1 MSLGTVT
8 VCRDHRVD
16 KEPKCYSDRRG
27 TVADEL
33 RNESVAELHFRWPA
47 AEALG
52 EGEFVA
58 GRPSIGVPGA
68 LKAPGTGA
76 DTRNEPPVGLTRQG
90 SRRTRVNP
98 IRVMVVDDSVV
109 VRKIV
114 TDVLSADPDIEVVGT
129 AVNGKIAVGKLDV
142 LKPDLVTMDIEMP
155 EMNGIEAVRAIRS
168 GAGGQGHSRV
178 PIVMFSTLTEGGA
191 SATLD
196 ALSSGA
202 NDYVTKPA
210 NVGSVGQS
218 MDSVREQLIPKIKA
232 LTGRPVTLGTVRT
245 AAAAPPPPPAARRT
259 GPGKKPAVLVI
270 GSSTGGPEALA
281 RVLPQLPA
289 SLPVPVL
296 LVQHMPPVFTRQF
309 AQRLDR
315 LCPLRVVEA
324 SDGTPLAPGT
334 VHLAPGDHHL
344 VVRSAGPRSGLQT
357 GLHQGP
363 PENFC
368 RPAVDSLFRSAVT
381 AFDGA
386 VLAVVLT
393 GMGADGRNGAGEIRA
408 AGGTVLVQDQN
419 TSVVW
424 GMPGAVSQAGYADE
438 VLPLDRIPEAINRH
452 LAGVPGLRPAVS
464 VAGGPR

>member
-1 MSLGTVT
+1 
-8 VCRDHRVD
+8 
-16 KEPKCYSDRRG
+16 
-27 TVADEL
+27 
-33 RNESVAELHFRWPA
+33 
-47 AEALG
+47 
-52 EGEFVA
+52 
-58 GRPSIGVPGA
+58 
-68 LKAPGTGA
+68 
-76 DTRNEPPVGLTRQG
+76 
-90 SRRTRVNP
+90 VNP

-129 AVNGKIAVGKLDV
+129 AVNGRIAVGKLEQ

-155 EMNGIEAVRAIRS
+155 DMNGIEAVRAIR
-168 GAGGQGHSRV
+168 AGRSRV
-178 PIVMFSTLTEGGA
+178 PIVMFSTLTERGA

-196 ALSSGA
+196 ALSAGA

-218 MDSVREQLIPKIKA
+218 MESVREQLIPKIKA
-232 LTGRPVTLGTVRT
+232 LTGRPVSMGPARV
-245 AAAAPPPPPAARRT
+245 AAPLPPPPPAAPRT

-281 RVLPQLPA
+281 KVLPQLPA

-315 LCPLRVVEA
+315 LSPLRVVEA

-344 VVRSAGPRSGLQT
+344 VVRSTGAKSGRQDLYT
-357 GLHQGP
+357 GLNQGP

-368 RPAVDSLFRSAVT
+368 RPAVDPLFRSAVA

-393 GMGADGRNGAGEIRA
+393 GMGSDGRNGAGEIRA

-424 GMPGAVSQAGYADE
+424 GMPGAISQAGYADE

-452 LAGVPGLRPAVS
+452 LAGAAPSRPAAS
-464 VAGGPR
+464 VAGGAR

>member
-1 MSLGTVT
+1 
-8 VCRDHRVD
+8 
-16 KEPKCYSDRRG
+16 
-27 TVADEL
+27 
-33 RNESVAELHFRWPA
+33 
-47 AEALG
+47 
-52 EGEFVA
+52 
-58 GRPSIGVPGA
+58 
-68 LKAPGTGA
+68 
-76 DTRNEPPVGLTRQG
+76 
-90 SRRTRVNP
+90 VNP

-129 AVNGKIAVGKLDV
+129 AVNGKIAVSKLDQ

-155 EMNGIEAVRAIRS
+155 EMNGIDAVRAIRA
-168 GAGGQGHSRV
+168 GQGGQPYSRV
-178 PIVMFSTLTEGGA
+178 PIVMFSTLTERGA

-196 ALSSGA
+196 ALSAGA
-202 NDYVTKPA
+202 NEYVTKPA

-218 MDSVREQLIPKIKA
+218 MESVREQLIPKIKA
-232 LTGRPVTLGTVRT
+232 LTGRPVTMGAARTV
-245 AAAAPPPPPAARRT
+245 AAPPPPRPAAPRS

-315 LCPLRVVEA
+315 LCSLRVVEA
-324 SDGTPLAPGT
+324 TDGVPLTPGT

-344 VVRSAGPRSGLQT
+344 VVRANGRSPMTT
-357 GLHQGP
+357 GLTQGP

-368 RPAVDSLFRSAVT
+368 RPAVDPLFRSAVT

-393 GMGADGRNGAGEIRA
+393 GMGSDGRNGAAEIRA
-408 AGGTVLVQDQN
+408 AGGTVVVQDQA

-424 GMPGAVSQAGYADE
+424 GMPGAISQAGYADE
-438 VLPLDRIPEAINRH
+438 VLPLDRIAEAITRH
-452 LAGVPGLRPAVS
+452 LSAVGTAS
-464 VAGGPR
+464 FAGGAR

>member
-1 MSLGTVT
+1 
-8 VCRDHRVD
+8 
-16 KEPKCYSDRRG
+16 
-27 TVADEL
+27 
-33 RNESVAELHFRWPA
+33 
-47 AEALG
+47 
-52 EGEFVA
+52 
-58 GRPSIGVPGA
+58 
-68 LKAPGTGA
+68 
-76 DTRNEPPVGLTRQG
+76 
-90 SRRTRVNP
+90 VNP

-129 AVNGKIAVGKLDV
+129 AVNGRIAVSKLEQ

-168 GAGGQGHSRV
+168 GSGGRAHSRV
-178 PIVMFSTLTEGGA
+178 PIVMFSTLTERGA

-196 ALSSGA
+196 ALSAGA
-202 NDYVTKPA
+202 NEYVTKPA

-218 MDSVREQLIPKIKA
+218 MESVREQLIPKIKA
-232 LTGRPVTLGTVRT
+232 LTGRPVTPGPAR
-245 AAAAPPPPPAARRT
+245 AAAPVPPPPPAAPRT

-281 RVLPQLPA
+281 KVLPQLPA

-315 LCPLRVVEA
+315 LCALRVVEA
-324 SDGTPLAPGT
+324 SDGTPLVPGT

-344 VVRSAGPRSGLQT
+344 VVRGGGARAAARPSLHT
-357 GLHQGP
+357 GLNQGP

-368 RPAVDSLFRSAVT
+368 RPAVDPLFRSAVT

-393 GMGADGRNGAGEIRA
+393 GMGSDGRNGAGEIRA
-408 AGGTVLVQDQN
+408 AGGTVIVQDQN

-438 VLPLDRIPEAINRH
+438 VLPLDRIPEAIHRH
-452 LAGVPGLRPAVS
+452 LSGVQAGRPVATF
-464 VAGGPR
+464 AGGAR